1 MIEHSISTL
10 TYKIGIL
17 CVTFVFSVVQLE
29 KEKRGAEMKITSLKS
44 TLSELDE
51 QLRQTS
57 SKFVSCRDTTL
68 EKEAEAN
75 KMRLIAEQAE
85 RSVEDCQRQ
94 LARKNDDLR
103 ENDEKIRTSEQKIGI

>member
-1 MIEHSISTL
+1 M
-10 TYKIGIL
+10 
-17 CVTFVFSVVQLE
+17 
-29 KEKRGAEMKITSLKS
+29 A
-44 TLSELDE
+44 ELDE

-57 SKFVSCRDTTL
+57 SKFVTCRDTTL

-103 ENDEKIRTSEQKIGI
+103 ENDDKIRSFEERIGKV

>member
-1 MIEHSISTL
+1 M
-10 TYKIGIL
+10 KIG
-17 CVTFVFSVVQLE
+17 
-29 KEKRGAEMKITSLKS
+29 SLKS
-44 TLSELDE
+44 TVSELDE

-75 KMRLIAEQAE
+75 KMRLIADQAE

-103 ENDEKIRTSEQKIGI
+103 ENDENIRSLEQKIGKCSLFSTVFNTFICK

>member
-1 MIEHSISTL
+1 M
-10 TYKIGIL
+10 KIG
-17 CVTFVFSVVQLE
+17 
-29 KEKRGAEMKITSLKS
+29 SLKS
-44 TLSELDE
+44 TVSELDE

-75 KMRLIAEQAE
+75 KMRLIAYQAE

-103 ENDEKIRTSEQKIGI
+103 ENDENIRSLEQKIGTVNVVYLVPCIILFVNNISLFHCLG

>member
-1 MIEHSISTL
+1 M
-10 TYKIGIL
+10 KIG
-17 CVTFVFSVVQLE
+17 
-29 KEKRGAEMKITSLKS
+29 SLKS
-44 TLSELDE
+44 TVSELDE

-75 KMRLIAEQAE
+75 KMRLIADQAE

-103 ENDEKIRTSEQKIGI
+103 ENDENIRSLEQKIGKCNLFSTVYNTFCKLYFMVWDKFAKNKYV

>member
-1 MIEHSISTL
+1 
-10 TYKIGIL
+10 
-17 CVTFVFSVVQLE
+17 
-29 KEKRGAEMKITSLKS
+29 MKIASLKS

-103 ENDEKIRTSEQKIGI
+103 ENDEKIQTLEQKIGKCHLYFLCGIDVLLTGDFLSCVENGTSENLI